1 MKKCVETMWI
11 RGKHFLKGEWIELYE
26 KSSYQISESESES
39 ESSASNLKAKLKKMK
54 WKRWNHGIE
63 KGGVY
68 KEEEKMKIV
77 GTEWYVKII

>member
-39 ESSASNLKAKLKKMK
+39 ESSASNLKAK
-54 WKRWNHGIE
+54 
-63 KGGVY
+63 
-68 KEEEKMKIV
+68 
-77 GTEWYVKII
+77 